1 MTTQNDDSNTPG
13 HIVTAYDDELSSL
26 RTAIS
31 EMGGRVEVQLTD
43 AIMAISKRDD
53 EIARRCQE
61 ADASIDAMEDEIEAL
76 TLRMIALRQPVAHDL
91 RSILAALRI
100 SHDLERMG
108 DYATNV
114 AKRASAL
121 IRLPEVGPINGIA
134 RMGRMAN
141 LVIKDVLDAYTEH
154 DVERAV
160 RAWRRDQEIDQM
172 YTSLFRELLT
182 YMMEDPRNITACA
195 HLLFVAKNIERIGD
209 HATNIAETVYFE
221 ETGTRMEGD
230 RPKGD
235 TSSFAISPDEPA
247 DPFETD
253 PAEGKQKP

>member
-1 MTTQNDDSNTPG
+1 MSDS
-13 HIVTAYDDELSSL
+13 HIVSSFDDELDGL
-26 RTAIS
+26 RSAIS
-31 EMGGRVEVQLTD
+31 RMGGLVEAQLANSIQ
-43 AIMAISKRDD
+43 AIAKRDD
-53 EIARRCQE
+53 ALAAQCVE
-61 ADASIDAMEDEIEAL
+61 ADKAIDDLEDQVEAL
-76 TLRMIALRQPVAHDL
+76 TLRMLALRQPVAHDL
-91 RSILAALRI
+91 RQILSALKI

-121 IRLPEVGPINGIA
+121 SQLPEVGPINGIA
-134 RMGRMAN
+134 RMGR
-141 LVIKDVLDAYTEH
+141 LTHRIITDVLDAYTQR
-154 DVERAV
+154 DVERAMV
-160 RAWRRDQEIDQM
+160 AWQRDEEIDQM

-221 ETGTRMEGD
+221 ETGRRLEGN

-235 TSSFAISPDEPA
+235 NSSFAVV
-247 DPFETD
+247 
-253 PAEGKQKP
+253 KPEELSEESS